1 LSSRAQTDGAVPVFA
16 LLAAG
21 GTGGHTYPAL
31 ALARELEA
39 RGHERGSVRF
49 AVGDRGFERRI
60 VGDAGF
66 PLDVLPLDTGLR
78 RRVSLENARVV
89 ASALHATW
97 IARRLVRCFRPRVVV
112 GFGSYVSLPC
122 VVAARAARIPTVVHE
137 QDAAPGLAN
146 RLSVRLGAR
155 GATSLPD
162 TPLPGARLV
171 GNPVRPELAGLARA
185 PTAPPLL
192 AVVGGSLGAGT
203 LNDTALGLA
212 ERWRDRDDIAVH
224 HVTGPRNFDECEQRF
239 RSIRRA
245 DDRLAYGLVPYEDHI
260 DRLYARCSLVLGRAG
275 SGSVAEMTA
284 AGVPAVFVPLPGAPS
299 DHQMHNAR
307 TLEQHGAGVVVPD
320 AECDAARVDPLLSK
334 LLADPDALDAMGRAA
349 RAMARPDAAQRLAD
363 YVEECARG

>member
-1 LSSRAQTDGAVPVFA
+1 
-16 LLAAG
+16 
-21 GTGGHTYPAL
+21 
-31 ALARELEA
+31 
-39 RGHERGSVRF
+39 VR
-49 AVGDRGFERRI
+49 R
-60 VGDAGF
+60 
-66 PLDVLPLDTGLR
+66 
-78 RRVSLENARVV
+78 
-89 ASALHATW
+89 
-97 IARRLVRCFRPRVVV
+97 FRPRVVV
-112 GFGSYVSLPC
+112 GFGSYVSLPV

-162 TPLPGARLV
+162 TPLPHARLV
-171 GNPVRPELAGLARA
+171 GDPVRPELAGLARA

-212 ERWRDRDDIAVH
+212 ERWRDRDDVAVH
-224 HVTGPRNFDECEQRF
+224 HVSGPRNFEACEERF
-239 RSIRRA
+239 RSIRRPG
-245 DDRLAYGLVPYEDHI
+245 DRLDYTLVPYEDHI
-260 DRLYARCSLVLGRAG
+260 DHLYARCSLVLGRAG
-275 SGSVAEMTA
+275 SGSVAEITA

-334 LLADPDALDAMGRAA
+334 LLADPDGLDAMSRAA
-349 RAMARPDAAQRLAD
+349 RALARPDAAARLAD